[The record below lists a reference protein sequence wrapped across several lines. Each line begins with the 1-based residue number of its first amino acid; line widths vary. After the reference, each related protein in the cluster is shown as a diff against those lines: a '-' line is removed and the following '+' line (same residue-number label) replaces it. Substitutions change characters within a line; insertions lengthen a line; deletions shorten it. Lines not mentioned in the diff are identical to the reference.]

1 MTNVYSC
8 AHITTNTIKNHP
20 QGSPHPSCFSPL
32 YLQPLANVVPLAVMI
47 VWVFGGFF
55 VLEFHW
61 NGIRM
66 CSSSSLALLLGI
78 MHWNSSMLP
87 WTALCML
94 FILFYCWLVF
104 YSWITT
110 MCPFSGS
117 WTLELFLVWVIINK
131 VAINICIQVSV

>member
-8 AHITTNTIKNHP
+8 APITTNTIKNHP
-20 QGSPHPSCFSPL
+20 QSSPHPSCLSPL
-32 YLQPLANVVPLAVMI
+32 PSAFGKCCSDCCYDSLG
-47 VWVFGGFF
+47 VWGVF

-61 NGIRM
+61 NGITM

-94 FILFYCWLVF
+94 SILSYCWLVF
-104 YSWITT
+104 YAWITT
-110 MCPFSGS
+110 MCPFSDS